1 MIIRSYKGKTPD
13 IKKAAFI
20 AENAVIIGDVTL
32 GEGSSVWYGAVLRAD
47 DEKIVVGKNSNIQDN
62 CTVHC
67 SKGFPAVIGDGVTIG
82 HNALIHGCTIGSNC
96 LIGMHS
102 TVMNG
107 ASLGNNC
114 LVGAGA
120 LVTENK
126 KFKDNTLL
134 MGVPAKAV
142 AEIDGDA
149 ADRMKQ
155 NAAHYREKAAE
166 FKKEQAKPLPM
177 KQQRVEQN
185 KFQKG

>member
-1 MIIRSYKGKTPD
+1 MTVRSYKGKTPD

-67 SKGFPAVIGDGVTIG
+67 SKGFPAVIGDDVTVG
-82 HNALIHGCTIGSNC
+82 HNALIHGCTIGNNC
-96 LIGMHS
+96 LIGMHA

-107 ASLGNNC
+107 AKLGENS

-126 KFKDNTLL
+126 EFGANTLL
-134 MGVPAKAV
+134 TGVPAKAV
-142 AEIDGDA
+142 AALDA
-149 ADRMKQ
+149 KAAEQNRF
-155 NAAHYREKAAE
+155 NAAHHRETAE
-166 FKKEQAKPLPM
+166 VFK
-177 KQQRVEQN
+177 VEQTMPPPLRN
-185 KFQKG
+185 I